1 MAERTGFTRSSENEC
16 IDLLSDSDG
25 GDRAS
30 LTPENDPASQVSLE
44 DTSDEDD
51 DDGDDDVVCIQHSA
65 TPAKGTTI
73 LHSAISDYGF
83 RLTTGEKVVLDDRS
97 KFHVHQ
103 IVKNTSNNT
112 IDLFGWYLVRPADVE
127 LKLCKHTNQPLCRLF
142 EQPFNEL
149 VAVLRTREGEIGKF
163 GANLI
168 LESVSLTRAIDVCK
182 VIYTNRPFPAYSYM
196 EAGIRVRD
204 HATPNGVLYPKTHDR
219 ATAAQLAPAVCRR
232 KFVEEFDLLSKKKVA
247 KQYLWLE
254 PDECDRG
261 KSLANVVR
269 AREFREDVIERL
281 QRETARTCHNERF
294 EFHANVP
301 QRGKKR
307 PRETVDLTDDVK
319 ADGIAERPSFE
330 VVQTTRHLRRLSLKS
345 DNNIGRN
352 ALPREKAGRRRNP
365 YTFVDICAG
374 GGLVSRAA
382 TMTGLDVAAGLDISS
397 VACKSLSL
405 NFPAMEILE
414 TDVHDFCVDPGFNIK
429 FVGDIMWI
437 SWPCQG
443 HSRKNRGLNPERDAK
458 NNAIGLVLEDLVKK
472 YKPRRI
478 IMEQTDGIQ
487 TTNQGQYLRGYIL
500 ALTTAEYNVRYK
512 VLPGR
517 DHGGSHM
524 RRRLII
530 LASMYA
536 ESFPFAYFKNK
547 ANHGHSPGERIPD
560 FPTPTHGPAPGL
572 KPYVTVNECLASIG
586 PNATLHDIDER
597 RRRFQ
602 AHPRKLPPVDG
613 AKPLPAI
620 IDTSGVHGLHPDGDR
635 TFTVR
640 EQMSMMGLP
649 DDHHLYAESSRGGTK
664 VQADYL
670 LQIGNGVVVPFGRSV
685 IRKVVESLEETD
697 REAEAWDSQEIV
709 ID

>member
-1 MAERTGFTRSSENEC
+1 MAEWTRFTRSYENET
-16 IDLLSDSDG
+16 IDLREDTPPVIEEEE
-25 GDRAS
+25 DRAS
-30 LTPENDPASQVSLE
+30 LTPENDSASQVIFE
-44 DTSDEDD
+44 NISDNDGEDD
-51 DDGDDDVVCIQHSA
+51 DDDLVCVEHTF
-65 TPAKGTTI
+65 TPANNKTI
-73 LHSAISDYGF
+73 LHNTVFNQGL
-83 RLTTGEKVVLDDRS
+83 RLTTGDKVELDGGS

-103 IVKNTSNNT
+103 IVKNTSNNS
-112 IDLFGWYLVRPADVE
+112 IDLFGWYLIPPADVE
-127 LKLCKHTNQPLCRLF
+127 FKICKYTNDPLCRLF
-142 EQPFNEL
+142 KQPFNEL

-168 LESVSLTRAIDVCK
+168 LDSVSISRAIGLCK

-204 HATPNGVLYPKTHDR
+204 HVAPNGGLCPKTHDR
-219 ATAAQLAPAVCRR
+219 ASAEKFAPAVCRR
-232 KFVEEFDLLSKKKVA
+232 KFVEEFNLLNKKKVA
-247 KQYLWLE
+247 KQYLWLD
-254 PDECDRG
+254 PDECARG

-269 AREFREDVIERL
+269 AREFREDMIARL
-281 QRETARTCHNERF
+281 QEETARTQHNERF

-307 PRETVDLTDDVK
+307 LRETIDLTDDVRI
-319 ADGIAERPSFE
+319 DGIAERPSSE
-330 VVQTTRHLRRLSLKS
+330 VVQTTRHLRRLSLKP
-345 DNNIGRN
+345 DKNIDRN
-352 ALPREKAGRRRNP
+352 APARKKAGRRGNP

-397 VACKSLSL
+397 VACKSLLL
-405 NFPAMEILE
+405 NFPAMEVVE
-414 TDVHDFCVDPGFNIK
+414 TDVHDFCVDPGFNVK

-478 IMEQTDGIQ
+478 IMEQTDGILI
-487 TTNQGQYLRGYIL
+487 TNQGQYLREYIL
-500 ALTTAEYNVRYK
+500 ALTSVGYNVRSK

-517 DHGGSHM
+517 DYGASHM
-524 RRRLII
+524 RKRLII
-530 LASMYA
+530 LASI
-536 ESFPFAYFKNK
+536 
-547 ANHGHSPGERIPD
+547 PGEKIPD
-560 FPTPTHGPAPGL
+560 FPQPTHGSMPGL
-572 KPYVTVNECLASIG
+572 RPYVIAKECLASIG
-586 PNATLHDIDER
+586 PDATLHDIDER

-602 AHPRKLPPVDG
+602 IRPRKLPVVDG
-613 AKPLPAI
+613 TKPLPAI
-620 IDTSGVHGLHPDGDR
+620 ITTSGVNGIHPDGDR

-640 EQMSMMGLP
+640 EQMSLMGLP
-649 DDHHLYAESSRGGTK
+649 DEHHLYAESSRRGTK
-664 VQADYL
+664 RQADYMV
-670 LQIGNGVVVPFGRSV
+670 QIGNGVVVSFGRAV

-697 REAEAWDSQEIV
+697 READAWDSEEIM